1 MDGKAGSIAATPATW
16 QKGLVAVMPREQME
30 REARYQASMCMFRS
44 LWAQGILSREDYR
57 EAERMMR
64 EKYNPALGTLFSD
77 ISLT

>member
-1 MDGKAGSIAATPATW
+1 MTA
-16 QKGLVAVMPREQME
+16 MPREQLE

-44 LWAQGILSREDYR
+44 LWAQGILSRADYR

-64 EKYNPALGTLFSD
+64 EKYSPALGTLFSD